1 MLAGMILHTY
11 WRSSSA
17 FRVRIALGLKGL
29 AYEPRFV
36 HLVRSGG
43 EQNLP
48 EFLGKNPLGQ
58 IPVLELNEGGRPVY
72 LMQSL
77 AIIEYLEER
86 FPTPALLPQEPL
98 ARARVRELAQLIN
111 SGIQPFQ
118 NIGTTKFLGEAAPE
132 VDKLRWAQ
140 HFIGRGLS
148 GLEARARELS
158 GRFLV
163 GDSVSI
169 ADVLLIPQL
178 YASRRVEAPL
188 EAYPTLLRIEAECL
202 KLEAIAVAHPDRQPD
217 RE

>member
-1 MLAGMILHTY
+1 MLAGMILYTY

-17 FRVRIALGLKGL
+17 YRVRIALGLKGL

-36 HLVRSGG
+36 HMVRSGG
-43 EQNLP
+43 EQHEP
-48 EFLGKNPLGQ
+48 EFRGKNPVGQ
-58 IPVLELNEGGRPVY
+58 IPVLELSEGGKAVY
-72 LMQSL
+72 LTQSL

-86 FPTPALLPQEPL
+86 FPSPALLPQEPL

-111 SGIQPFQ
+111 SGIQPFH
-118 NIGTTKFLGEAAPE
+118 NISTTNFLAEAAPE
-132 VDKLRWAQ
+132 LDKPGWFR
-140 HFIGRGLS
+140 HFIGLGLS

-169 ADVLLIPQL
+169 ADALLIPQL
-178 YASRRVEAPL
+178 YASRRLGAPL
-188 EAYPTLLRIEAECL
+188 EAYPTLLRVEAECS
-202 KLEAIAVAHPDRQPD
+202 KLEGFAVAHPDRQPD

>member
-1 MLAGMILHTY
+1 MLARMILHTY

-17 FRVRIALGLKGL
+17 YRVRIALGLKGL
-29 AYEPRFV
+29 VYEPRFV
-36 HLVRSGG
+36 HMVRSGG
-43 EQNLP
+43 EQNQP

-58 IPVLELNEGGRPVY
+58 IPVLELSEGGKAVY

-98 ARARVRELAQLIN
+98 ARARARELAQLIN
-111 SGIQPFQ
+111 SGIQPFH
-118 NIGTTKFLGEAAPE
+118 NIGTAKFLAEAAPGL
-132 VDKLRWAQ
+132 DRPNWFL
-140 HFIGRGLS
+140 HFIKRGLS

-178 YASRRVEAPL
+178 YASRRFNATL
-188 EAYPTLLRIEAECL
+188 ETYPTLLRVEAECL
-202 KLEAIAVAHPDRQPD
+202 KLEGFAVAHPDRQPD